1 MRIFGN
7 NFCYLWH
14 VTLASNKI
22 NKQKK
27 KKKEETVRKVK
38 IK

>member
-27 KKKEETVRKVK
+27 KEETVRKVK